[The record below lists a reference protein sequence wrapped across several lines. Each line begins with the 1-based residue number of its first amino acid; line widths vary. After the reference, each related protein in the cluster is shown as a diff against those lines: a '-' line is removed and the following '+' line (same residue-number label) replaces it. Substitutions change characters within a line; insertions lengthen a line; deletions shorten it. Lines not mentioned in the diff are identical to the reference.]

1 MILIAILLGLIV
13 LLFGKQNR
21 THSCNISDF
30 LQKRRGMGNCPP
42 DGNLK
47 SSNFCKV
54 PCDNGDNGDNGDIT
68 ISCSSDGK
76 TGVVRRC
83 DTS

>member
-13 LLFGKQNR
+13 LVFGTPVQSTK
-21 THSCNISDF
+21 SCDISEF
-30 LQKRRGMGNCPP
+30 LKNKNKGTCPP
-42 DGNLK
+42 NGNLK

-54 PCDNGDNGDNGDIT
+54 PCEHKSDSGDIT

-83 DTS
+83 DDS